1 MGVTT
6 ALASWQSVLY
16 AHTVSVMSSTALHW
30 ADEDVTSHQPNPRIR
45 ASVDPGQLP
54 SHVKAALWYGDEL
67 GSRVMSVLSSGH
79 ASLDQELPGGG
90 WPCNALTEVL
100 CPQPST
106 LEWRLLGPA
115 LRAVVASGRQV
126 VVIAPPKSPHLAGL
140 QHEGLDAR
148 HLVWL
153 KAESPADRL
162 WCTEQLVRANA
173 AGAVLAW
180 LPQARQEQLRRLQ
193 VRAQASDGPV
203 FLFRP
208 AATQHEP
215 SPAPL
220 RVMARV
226 GADWELQVHVFKR
239 RGPVHAGTVVLPS
252 IPGGLASIITPRL
265 RAPSRLFPEVPS
277 HAVDRAASSPAFRH
291 VAPLQ

>member
-1 MGVTT
+1 MI
-6 ALASWQSVLY
+6 
-16 AHTVSVMSSTALHW
+16 STAPTVIRVNHS
-30 ADEDVTSHQPNPRIR
+30 EDAPPEPVARTRP
-45 ASVDPGQLP
+45 ATEPGELP
-54 SHVKAALWYGDEL
+54 AHVRAALWHGNQL
-67 GSRVMSVLSSGH
+67 GTRVTSVVSSGH
-79 ASLDQELPGGG
+79 AALDRELPGGG
-90 WPCNALTEVL
+90 WPCNSLSEVL

-126 VVIAPPKSPHLAGL
+126 VVIAPPRSPHLAGL
-140 QHEGLDAR
+140 QHEGIDAR

-153 KAESPADRL
+153 QPESPADRL

-208 AATQHEP
+208 AATQQEA

-220 RVMARV
+220 RVMAST
-226 GADWELQVHVFKR
+226 GPDWELQVQVFKR
-239 RGPVHAGTVVLPS
+239 RGPVRAGPIVLPS
-252 IPGGLASIITPRL
+252 IPGGLASVITPRL
-265 RAPSRLFPEVPS
+265 RQPSRLLGEVPS
-277 HAVDRAASSPAFRH
+277 NAVDRTASSAAARH

>member
-1 MGVTT
+1 MRIQYFTMISELHWSEE
-6 ALASWQSVLY
+6 ALASIQPAALARPISAPGTLP
-16 AHTVSVMSSTALHW
+16 AHV
-30 ADEDVTSHQPNPRIR
+30 R
-45 ASVDPGQLP
+45 
-54 SHVKAALWYGDEL
+54 AALWHGDEV
-67 GSRVMSVLSSGH
+67 GARVTSVVSSGH
-79 ASLDQELPGGG
+79 AALDRELPGGG
-90 WPCNALTEVL
+90 WPCHALTEVL

-115 LRAVVASGRQV
+115 LRAVVAGGHQV
-126 VVIAPPKSPHLAGL
+126 VVIAPPKCPHLAGL
-140 QHEGLDAR
+140 QHEGIDAR

-153 KAESPADRL
+153 KAENPADRL

-208 AATQHEP
+208 AATLHEA

-220 RVMARV
+220 RVMASV
-226 GADWELQVHVFKR
+226 GADWELNVNVFKR
-239 RGPVHAGTVVLPS
+239 RGPVHADTVVLPS
-252 IPGGLASIITPRL
+252 VPGGLASIITPRL
-265 RAPSRLFPEVPS
+265 NKPSRLIASEARS
-277 HAVDRAASSPAFRH
+277 HAVDRTPSAAAARH
-291 VAPLQ
+291 VAPQP

>member
-1 MGVTT
+1 
-6 ALASWQSVLY
+6 
-16 AHTVSVMSSTALHW
+16 MSRTALHW
-30 ADEDVTSHQPNPRIR
+30 PDEDLASQQPIPRFR
-45 ASVDPGQLP
+45 PACEPGELP
-54 SHVKAALWYGDEL
+54 AHVRAALWHGDEL
-67 GSRVMSVLSSGH
+67 GTHVTSVVSSGH
-79 ASLDQELPGGG
+79 AMLDRELPGGG
-90 WPCNALTEVL
+90 WPCHSLTEVL

-126 VVIAPPKSPHLAGL
+126 VVIAPPKTPHLAGL
-140 QHEGLDAR
+140 QHEGIDAR

-208 AATQHEP
+208 AATRHEA

-220 RVMARV
+220 RVMADV
-226 GADWELQVHVFKR
+226 GVDWELQVHVFKR
-239 RGPVHAGTVVLPS
+239 RGPVHADTIVLPS
-252 IPGGLASIITPRL
+252 IPGGLAAIITPRL
-265 RAPSRLFPEVPS
+265 RHPSRLLREVPS
-277 HAVDRAASSPAFRH
+277 HAVDRTASATAARH